1 MPVNLGRK
9 HAPLPGMKITVQ
21 RLRWAWKY
29 RKLRP
34 LWTHRRE
41 IGAGALVAGCIAAGI
56 FAKSRGIKGVSDA
69 R

>member
-1 MPVNLGRK
+1 
-9 HAPLPGMKITVQ
+9 MKITVQ